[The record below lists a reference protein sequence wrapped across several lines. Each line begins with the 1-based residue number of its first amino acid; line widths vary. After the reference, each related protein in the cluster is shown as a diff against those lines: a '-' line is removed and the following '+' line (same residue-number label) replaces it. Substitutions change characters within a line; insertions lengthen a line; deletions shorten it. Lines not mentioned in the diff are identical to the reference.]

1 MGSRIVHEA
10 LRLLVPSDVVGVA
23 KRRIGGIGDGG
34 YVLLDALTPEQVV
47 MSFGIGPSVTFDFE
61 LAQEGHTV
69 LMFDHTIDTLPGAH
83 PHFTWFREGVT
94 AVSAPEAGLLSLED
108 HMAKL
113 PHNAVNPILKM
124 DVEGAEWECLAT
136 TPRAC
141 LARFAQIAL
150 EFHTL
155 LRLDQPA
162 FNARVQAALKALNAD
177 FVPVHVHG
185 NNFGTI
191 GQTGGFA
198 MVETLE
204 VTYVRR
210 DLFETVPSATI
221 YPSAADT
228 PNFDE
233 RPDLQLW
240 FFPFLPGSDRLE
252 LTHLE
257 LA

>member
-1 MGSRIVHEA
+1 MGLRIVYEA
-10 LRLLVPSDVVGVA
+10 LRLLMPYDVVGVT

-34 YVLLDALTPEQVV
+34 YVLLDALVPEQVV

-61 LAQEGHTV
+61 LAEAGHRI
-69 LMFDHTIDTLPGAH
+69 LMFDHTVDALPGEH
-83 PHFTWFREGVT
+83 PHFSWFHEGVS
-94 AVSAPEAGLLSLED
+94 AVSASDEALFSLEH

-113 PHNAVNPILKM
+113 PTDAINPILKM
-124 DVEGAEWECLAT
+124 DVEGAEWDSLAA

-141 LARFAQIAL
+141 LIRFAQITL
-150 EFHTL
+150 EFHHL
-155 LRLDQPA
+155 LDLDQPE
-162 FNARVQAALKALNAD
+162 FNARVQATLKALALD
-177 FVPVHVHG
+177 FVPIHVHG

-204 VTYVRR
+204 ITYVRR
-210 DLFETVPSATI
+210 DLFETVASTTI
-221 YPSAADT
+221 YPTEHDT

-240 FFPFLPGSDRLE
+240 FFPFLPGSAC
-252 LTHLE
+252 LE